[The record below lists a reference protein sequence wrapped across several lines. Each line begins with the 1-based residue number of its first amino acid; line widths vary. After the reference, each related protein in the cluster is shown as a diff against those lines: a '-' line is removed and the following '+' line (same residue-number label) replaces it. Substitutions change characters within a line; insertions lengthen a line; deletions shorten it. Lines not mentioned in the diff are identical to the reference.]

1 MSKRSRSP
9 RQSREPL
16 ALVGYGLIWALVL
29 AVPLV
34 VSPTALD
41 SFRLPKL
48 LLAEWLGLASLASFA
63 LAAALGRGEAE
74 EGGLPPWRRRVL
86 MAAVPLALVATLG
99 LATTEHP
106 EHVRQALADLWIGV
120 ACLVGWS
127 LALSSKR
134 LGWLLGGLGVS
145 GSLLALLGIL
155 QYHDLYRPFGFARG
169 EEAGRL
175 GVSSLAG
182 NTGDLAA
189 FLVLPVLVAQWRL
202 AAPAVDRRGRLLWGA
217 VLALCLYG
225 LAVTQTLTGLVAVLV
240 GSVVLWAA
248 RLRPRQA
255 VAAGAGALLAVVLI
269 VLAVAP
275 LRERVA
281 RSADFLAEGKIDAL
295 VSGRLDGWRAALWMV
310 GESPVLGVGHGA
322 YRAEFARAK
331 LALLDEGV
339 ELYPGHVD
347 PFFANAHNELLEAG
361 AEWGILGWVALGWA
375 LWLLGRAVARG
386 AARRSRE
393 DRGFALGALAAVAV
407 LALGQFPFR
416 FALAA
421 YPILLLGAW
430 LFRVA
435 AEDAPE
441 PGAPWQAGGPRR
453 LLAWAVTLALA
464 LALVGQTVRSK
475 DRIGASKRLRVVDV
489 VTAQAVSATGEI
501 PRQILGGNLRLLR
514 QARTLDPADV
524 TVPASLAAQHLLAG
538 SPRRAVAVYEEAI
551 ALEPRPELY
560 LNLGR
565 ALLTIGERER
575 AVEAFS
581 DAVRLAPR
589 LRSQVPST
597 VRRELPKV
605 AKNR

>member
-1 MSKRSRSP
+1 M
-9 RQSREPL
+9 
-16 ALVGYGLIWALVL
+16 LVGYGLIWVSVL

-34 VSPTALD
+34 VSPTAFD

-48 LLAEWLGLASLASFA
+48 LLAEWLGLASLASLA
-63 LAAALGRGEAE
+63 LAGALGRREAE
-74 EGGLPPWRRRVL
+74 KGGLPPWRRPAV
-86 MAAVPLALVATLG
+86 MATVPLVLVATLG
-99 LATTEHP
+99 LATTDHP
-106 EHVRQALADLWIGV
+106 EHVRRALADLWIGA

-134 LGWLLGGLGVS
+134 LGRLLGGLGLS
-145 GSLLALLGIL
+145 GSLLAVLGIL
-155 QYHDLYRPFGFARG
+155 QFHDLYRPFAFARG

-202 AAPAVDRRGRLLWGA
+202 AAPSGGRRGRLLWGT
-217 VLALCLYG
+217 VLVVCLYG
-225 LAVTQTLTGLVAVLV
+225 LAVTQTLTALAAVFA
-240 GSVVLWAA
+240 GSVVLWAV

-255 VAAGAGALLAVVLI
+255 AAAGGGALVAVVLV

-281 RSADFLAEGKIDAL
+281 RSADFLGEGRIDAL
-295 VSGRLDGWRAALWMV
+295 VSGRFDGWRAALWMV

-322 YRAEFARAK
+322 YRAEFSRAK
-331 LALLDEGV
+331 LALLDEGA
-339 ELYPGHVD
+339 ELYTGHLD

-361 AEWGILGWVALGWA
+361 AEWGIVGWVALGWA
-375 LWLLGRAVARG
+375 LWLLGRALARG

-393 DRGFALGALAAVAV
+393 DRGFALGALVAVAV
-407 LALGQFPFR
+407 LALGQFPLR

-430 LFRVA
+430 LFRVG
-435 AEDAPE
+435 AEEDPAPASASAWDG
-441 PGAPWQAGGPRR
+441 PGLRR
-453 LLAWAVTLALA
+453 VLASALTVALA

-475 DRIGASKRLRVVDV
+475 DRIDANKRLRVVDV
-489 VTAQAVSATGEI
+489 VTAQAVSAAGASGGI

-514 QARTLDPADV
+514 QARALDPANV
-524 TVPASLAAQHLLAG
+524 TVPASLADQHLLAG
-538 SPRRAVAVYEEAI
+538 APRRAVAVYEEAI

-560 LNLGR
+560 LNMGR
-565 ALLTIGERER
+565 ALLAIGERER

-581 DAVRLAPR
+581 NAVRLAPR
-589 LRSQVPST
+589 LRRRVPST
-597 VRRELPKV
+597 VRRELS
-605 AKNR
+605 